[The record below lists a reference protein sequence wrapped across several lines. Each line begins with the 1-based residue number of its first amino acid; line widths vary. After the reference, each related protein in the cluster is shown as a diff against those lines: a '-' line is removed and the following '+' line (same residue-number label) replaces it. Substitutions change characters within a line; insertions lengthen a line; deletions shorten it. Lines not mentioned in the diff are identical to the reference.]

1 MGVRHSCHQAP
12 SESLLAKQNNLQWSQ
27 PQSSYSASVDGQLI
41 GKSHKAVRHIGSR
54 GSIAVT
60 PKSAPAFSQVF
71 ARIIADLLLPAL
83 LAVSSATPGSR
94 LPATNEGE
102 HFVCPLP
109 GTHASGSS
117 AAPPL
122 LPWIVEINPA
132 TLSPSTTSPAQPI
145 KQQPPSSAH
154 CGLRGCATKQAA
166 NPFLLIMQVGSSYPT
181 STKKSSN
188 YCLVQLPSPQCCCLL
203 VTECVNV
210 VRASLL
216 LSGDVGTNPGPD
228 ILAELKKLSQ
238 GQSAILSEMQG
249 LKSQIATTNQTITD
263 LGNRIADLEN
273 HCQNLLTLRAKVD
286 AINTNTTELTHRV
299 YDIDG
304 RLDVIENRSRR
315 DNLIFYNLPD
325 TNPKETYTQ
334 SEEIIIQHGLER
346 LQLTIEPKDIERA
359 HRLGRHTNNNKRPI
373 IVKLSSF
380 KTKES
385 ILSNGLKLKGTN
397 FSIGED
403 FTHPVRI
410 ARKEL
415 VAFAI

>member
-1 MGVRHSCHQAP
+1 
-12 SESLLAKQNNLQWSQ
+12 
-27 PQSSYSASVDGQLI
+27 
-41 GKSHKAVRHIGSR
+41 
-54 GSIAVT
+54 
-60 PKSAPAFSQVF
+60 
-71 ARIIADLLLPAL
+71 
-83 LAVSSATPGSR
+83 
-94 LPATNEGE
+94 
-102 HFVCPLP
+102 
-109 GTHASGSS
+109 
-117 AAPPL
+117 
-122 LPWIVEINPA
+122 
-132 TLSPSTTSPAQPI
+132 
-145 KQQPPSSAH
+145 
-154 CGLRGCATKQAA
+154 
-166 NPFLLIMQVGSSYPT
+166 
-181 STKKSSN
+181 
-188 YCLVQLPSPQCCCLL
+188 
-203 VTECVNV
+203 
-210 VRASLL
+210 
-216 LSGDVGTNPGPD
+216 
-228 ILAELKKLSQ
+228 
-238 GQSAILSEMQG
+238 MQG

-273 HCQNLLTLRAKVD
+273 HCQNLLTLRAEVD

-304 RLDVIENRSRR
+304 RLDVIENRSRS

-334 SEEIIIQHGLER
+334 HCLER

-373 IVKLSSF
+373 IVKFSSF

-415 VAFAI
+415 VAFARSKSVPFSLRFQTLHIGSKRYIYDHEAGIVKEKT